1 MRIIARLDIKGP
13 NLIKGINLEGLKVVG
28 SPNKYAVKYFKE
40 GIDELIF
47 IDSVASLYNRNNLTS
62 IIEEASKNIFVPIT
76 VGGGIRSISDAE
88 KLFNVG
94 ADKIAI
100 NTAATDNP
108 KLISDLSEKFGS
120 QATVLSIAAKKMDNH
135 KWEIFTNTG
144 REPTGLDV
152 MEWVKTGIDKGA
164 GEILLTS
171 IDKEGTRDGFDYDLI
186 KKVSDISTVP
196 VIASGGFGK
205 PKDMVQAFNY
215 GGADA
220 VAIADCLH
228 FNRFTVKQIRTE
240 ALKAKIKVRKIN
252 Q

>member
-13 NLIKGINLEGLKVVG
+13 NLIKGINLEGLRVVG
-28 SPNKYAVKYFKE
+28 RPNKYAVKYFEE

-47 IDSVASLYNRNNLTS
+47 IDSVASLYNRNNLTN
-62 IIEEASKNIFVPIT
+62 IIEMASKNIFIPIT
-76 VGGGIRSISDAE
+76 VGGGIRSVSDAE
-88 KLFNVG
+88 KLFAVG

-108 KLISDLSEKFGS
+108 KLISDLCQKFGS
-120 QATVLSIAAKKMDNH
+120 QAIVLSIPSKKIGKN
-135 KWEIFTNTG
+135 KWETFTNGG

-152 MEWVKTGIDKGA
+152 MEWVKIGIDKGA

-171 IDKEGTRDGFDYDLI
+171 IDKEGTREGFDYDLI
-186 KKVSDISTVP
+186 KKVSDISKVP

-205 PKDMVQAFNY
+205 PKDMVQAINY

-220 VAIADCLH
+220 VAIADCFH
-228 FNRFTVKQIRTE
+228 FNRFTVRQIRKE
-240 ALKAKIKVRKIN
+240 ALNAKLQVRKFN
-252 Q
+252 K